1 MHLSWGRSVTIDVAP
16 GSLWDRNRAPG
27 EPGVERLFLD
37 VRTRRRHAQRHARH
51 PARLHPLLLSLT
63 AGKRARLTR
72 EGHDDLLVVEQRKW
86 GVGNGRTAV
95 TRLALGME
103 SASDVKREVAHEGAR
118 RAPPCL
124 RRFRRHGLGVT
135 GVRPLIVG

>member
-37 VRTRRRHAQRHARH
+37 VRKRRRHAQRHVRHRARLNH
-51 PARLHPLLLSLT
+51 LLHSLPARN
-63 AGKRARLTR
+63 RARLTR

-95 TRLALGME
+95 TRLALGLE
-103 SASDVKREVAHEGAR
+103 SASDLK
-118 RAPPCL
+118 PD
-124 RRFRRHGLGVT
+124 VT
-135 GVRPLIVG
+135 